1 MTPWP
6 RENNDMKNMKAN
18 KDMQSS
24 IFFSKPCQVIADQ
37 SILREFY
44 RKRLVEAKT
53 QRGYCYLCTA
63 CCHFV
68 PLNRNGL
75 TCLTKHRRLLLQ
87 IYEHELASVRLSSEN
102 DRSRV
107 LRKSSLNGLGLENKT
122 IERSVSSSSV
132 KKLVLD
138 KPKPKMPRMG
148 GMIVAS

>member
-1 MTPWP
+1 MTP
-6 RENNDMKNMKAN
+6 RENNDTNNMRKN
-18 KDMQSS
+18 KDVQSQF
-24 IFFSKPCQVIADQ
+24 FFSKPCQVNTDQ
-37 SILREFY
+37 TILREFY

-68 PLNRNGL
+68 PLNRDGL
-75 TCLTKHRRLLLQ
+75 TCITKHKRLLLQ
-87 IYEHELASVRLSSEN
+87 IYEHELESVRLSSEN

-107 LRKSSLNGLGLENKT
+107 FRKSSLNGLGLENKT

-138 KPKPKMPRMG
+138 ESKPKMPRMD
-148 GMIVAS
+148 GMIVA

>member
-1 MTPWP
+1 MTP
-6 RENNDMKNMKAN
+6 REDNDTNNMRKN
-18 KDMQSS
+18 KDVQSQF
-24 IFFSKPCQVIADQ
+24 FFSKPCQVNTDQ
-37 SILREFY
+37 TILREFY

-68 PLNRNGL
+68 PLNRDGL
-75 TCLTKHRRLLLQ
+75 TCITKHKRLLLQ
-87 IYEHELASVRLSSEN
+87 IYEHELESVRLSSEN

-107 LRKSSLNGLGLENKT
+107 FRKSSFNGLGLENKT

-138 KPKPKMPRMG
+138 ESKPKMPRMD

>member
-6 RENNDMKNMKAN
+6 RENNDTENMKKN
-18 KDMQSS
+18 KDMQSP
-24 IFFSKPCQVIADQ
+24 IFFSKPCQVNIDQ
-37 SILREFY
+37 TILREFY

-53 QRGYCYLCTA
+53 QRSYCYLCTA
-63 CCHFV
+63 CCCFV
-68 PLNRNGL
+68 HLNRDGL
-75 TCLTKHRRLLLQ
+75 TSITKHRRLLLQ
-87 IYEHELASVRLSSEN
+87 IYEHELESVRLSSEN

-107 LRKSSLNGLGLENKT
+107 LRKSSLNGLGLDNKT

-138 KPKPKMPRMG
+138 KPKPKMPRIS

>member
-1 MTPWP
+1 MTP
-6 RENNDMKNMKAN
+6 RENNDTNNMRKN
-18 KDMQSS
+18 KDVQSQF
-24 IFFSKPCQVIADQ
+24 FFSKPCQVNTDQ
-37 SILREFY
+37 TILREFY

-68 PLNRNGL
+68 PLNRDGL
-75 TCLTKHRRLLLQ
+75 TCITKHKRLLLQ
-87 IYEHELASVRLSSEN
+87 IYEHELESVRLSSEN

-107 LRKSSLNGLGLENKT
+107 FRKSSLNGLGLENKT

-138 KPKPKMPRMG
+138 ESKPKMPRMD